1 MANEWRRYCR
11 AAKDFE
17 IQDQTVTVSLPD
29 GRRHRVR
36 VEDAGE
42 TYQLVSVVVS
52 AAVGDEFADLPLR
65 TWQRNR
71 GTELVGFRIDRKGRL
86 VGMSWVP
93 KAGLVQAEFQL
104 YMRTLA
110 AECDR
115 YEFELT
121 GQDA

>member
-1 MANEWRRYCR
+1 MASEWLHYCR
-11 AAKDFE
+11 AKDFE
-17 IQDQTVTVSLPD
+17 VQDEAVTVSLPD

-42 TYQLVSVVVS
+42 IYQLVSVVVS
-52 AAVGDEFADLPLR
+52 AAHGDGIDDLPIR
-65 TWQRNR
+65 TWKRSR

-93 KAGLVQAEFQL
+93 KAGLSEAEFQL
-104 YMRTLA
+104 YVRTLA
-110 AECDR
+110 TECDR